1 MRAASRMRAGPVRL
15 NSRPTRERLGVFAE
29 LTGSPPVRNCQIRT
43 EGIAVLPSVNST
55 LR

>member
-29 LTGSPPVRNCQIRT
+29 LTGSPVRNCQIRT